1 MRNVQDLEQPND
13 HPRPLQLNL
22 AKRKLE
28 GLKLSRYRLVLSA
41 SPVIQEEAEKNLL
54 QFPASCLICTSA
66 TCLPGR
72 NILQMIA
79 RQSAVIRI
87 SVNGAARS
95 TFEGETLQVHVH
107 C

>member
-54 QFPASCLICTSA
+54 QVKVFPTFRLICTSV

-79 RQSAVIRI
+79 R
-87 SVNGAARS
+87 
-95 TFEGETLQVHVH
+95 
-107 C
+107 